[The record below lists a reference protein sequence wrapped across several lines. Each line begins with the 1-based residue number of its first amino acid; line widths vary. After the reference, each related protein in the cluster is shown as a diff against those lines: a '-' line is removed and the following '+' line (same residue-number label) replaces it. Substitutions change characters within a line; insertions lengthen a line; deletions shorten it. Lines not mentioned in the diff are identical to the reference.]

1 MISAGNRVFRASVA
15 GFRRPLP
22 FVVSLALVFSLPAAA
37 TSSEEMEWEP
47 DEGVQAGIVACDAAA
62 SDDGLVSALCRNR
75 NQLVHLIGLCE
86 SDDALAGRPGAQ
98 ILRRWDQR
106 NAVFLRRVGEVAAG
120 LAADAADPDTAP
132 LWAPPPD
139 APSIAGLMSET
150 MADSHRRLSVDDRR
164 KFCAEFLQGVDAGKM
179 DEPPP
184 SEP

>member
-1 MISAGNRVFRASVA
+1 MTASNK
-15 GFRRPLP
+15 PLRI
-22 FVVSLALVFSLPAAA
+22 FLPACVGLVLVLLLPATA
-37 TSSEEMEWEP
+37 TSADETQWQP
-47 DEGVQAGIVACDAAA
+47 DLAVQAGIAACDAAA

-75 NQLVHLIGLCE
+75 NQLVQLIGLCE
-86 SDDALAGRPGAQ
+86 SDVASAGPPGAQ

-120 LAADAADPDTAP
+120 LAANAADPDTAP

-139 APSIAGLMSET
+139 APSVAGLMSET
-150 MADSHRRLSVDDRR
+150 MADSYRRLSADDRR

-184 SEP
+184 PEP